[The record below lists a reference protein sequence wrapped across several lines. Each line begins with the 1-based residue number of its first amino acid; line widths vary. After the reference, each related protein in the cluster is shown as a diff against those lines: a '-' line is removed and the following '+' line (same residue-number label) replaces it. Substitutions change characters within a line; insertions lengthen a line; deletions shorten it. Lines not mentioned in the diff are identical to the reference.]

1 MAESTLLCF
10 TFYINFLLFFFDS
23 SVAADSSKVAT
34 STQREQNFHFK
45 FHLFA
50 RVLYP
55 LQLQQTLNQIV
66 LSFNP
71 FAQRFILRIRTPRNV
86 TGLFN
91 EKQVGL
97 VTVFAMERGGRNRCT
112 IAARVSSSFIHREK
126 PVFVAVVRQ
135 IASRINKRSLP
146 WGDATQRCHATH
158 QETFVKP
165 KYHRGPWSD
174 RTRTIFFSFFFLFF
188 LNKKR
193 LTI

>member
-1 MAESTLLCF
+1 MINLRDFYFMDKSTLLCF
-10 TFYINFLLFFFDS
+10 AIIFFDS
-23 SVAADSSKVAT
+23 SVATDSLKVAT
-34 STQREQNFHFK
+34 ST
-45 FHLFA
+45 HLFA

-55 LQLQQTLNQIV
+55 LQLQQTRITHTLNQTV

-71 FAQRFILRIRTPRNV
+71 FAQRFILRIRTPGNV

-146 WGDATQRCHATH
+146 
-158 QETFVKP
+158 
-165 KYHRGPWSD
+165 
-174 RTRTIFFSFFFLFF
+174 
-188 LNKKR
+188 
-193 LTI
+193 

>member
-1 MAESTLLCF
+1 MDESSLLCF
-10 TFYINFLLFFFDS
+10 TFYINFLSCFFDS
-23 SVAADSSKVAT
+23 RAATDSLKVTTAI
-34 STQREQNFHFK
+34 QREQNFHFK

-55 LQLQQTLNQIV
+55 LQLQQTRITYTLNQTV

-71 FAQRFILRIRTPRNV
+71 FAKRFILRIRTPGNV

-146 WGDATQRCHATH
+146 
-158 QETFVKP
+158 
-165 KYHRGPWSD
+165 
-174 RTRTIFFSFFFLFF
+174 
-188 LNKKR
+188 
-193 LTI
+193 

>member
-1 MAESTLLCF
+1 MFRLLYKF
-10 TFYINFLLFFFDS
+10 SIIFFDS
-23 SVAADSSKVAT
+23 SVVADSLKVAT

-55 LQLQQTLNQIV
+55 LQLQQTRITHTLNQTV

-71 FAQRFILRIRTPRNV
+71 FAQRFILRIRTPGNV

-174 RTRTIFFSFFFLFF
+174 RTRTIFFSFHFFFF
-188 LNKKR
+188 FSK
-193 LTI
+193 

>member
-34 STQREQNFHFK
+34 SIQRERNFHFK

-146 WGDATQRCHATH
+146 
-158 QETFVKP
+158 
-165 KYHRGPWSD
+165 
-174 RTRTIFFSFFFLFF
+174 
-188 LNKKR
+188 
-193 LTI
+193 

>member
-34 STQREQNFHFK
+34 STEREQNFHFK
-45 FHLFA
+45 FHLF
-50 RVLYP
+50 LYP

-146 WGDATQRCHATH
+146 
-158 QETFVKP
+158 
-165 KYHRGPWSD
+165 
-174 RTRTIFFSFFFLFF
+174 
-188 LNKKR
+188 
-193 LTI
+193 